1 MPRHSE
7 RASRIR
13 RLNGWIV
20 RHLRRQ
26 RKKFSTVFFI
36 HHFDVNEV
44 KFTISP
50 FVHHLYRRLK
60 KLRSS
65 RYLHERPHGGPRLAD
80 HAPSWQFDSDI
91 LSDRQYRTLYRMSKE
106 SFTALLRLIEPHE
119 IFYNNSRWPQKSPKI
134 QLQVALYHFGG
145 GGTSRIRTSIQFAI
159 AEGTVYL
166 YTHRVTVALLSL
178 QQEYINWP
186 APHSAEYKRT
196 VERHHLLYGFPN
208 CLGFVDGTTVPIY
221 RKPIKDGERYYS
233 RKSNYGLNT
242 TVIVDCTTK
251 ILFVVAGGS
260 FPTFENFEG

>member
-13 RLNGWIV
+13 QLNGWIV

-26 RKKFSTVFFI
+26 RKKFSTFFFV

-44 KFTISP
+44 TSTVSP

-60 KLRSS
+60 ILRSS
-65 RYLHERPHGGPRLAD
+65 RYLHERPRGRPRLAD
-80 HAPSWQFDSDI
+80 HAPAWQFDSDI

-119 IFYNNSRWPQKSPKI
+119 IFYNNSRCPQKPPKT

-178 QQEYINWP
+178 QKEYINWP
-186 APHSAEYKRT
+186 APHSAEYKKLWNDIISCTAFPIALDSLMELPYQYIVNQSRMESVIT
-196 VERHHLLYGFPN
+196 PERVITDSIQQLL
-208 CLGFVDGTTVPIY
+208 L
-221 RKPIKDGERYYS
+221 
-233 RKSNYGLNT
+233 
-242 TVIVDCTTK
+242 IVQLK
-251 ILFVVAGGS
+251 FYL
-260 FPTFENFEG
+260 